1 MKVPPLIKALQF
13 EAIAPTR
20 AVDEIAAQ
28 VRDMVASG
36 QLKPGDWLPSER
48 DLASRLQ
55 VSRNTLR
62 EALRALEHAGIIEMR
77 MGSSGGAFV
86 MRGNP
91 GVIVSG
97 MADLYHLGAITPE
110 QLTESRVWISEM
122 VVRVVCQ
129 RATEDDL
136 LALEAN
142 IEATTRAAAANEF
155 DERQRLNR
163 EFHLI
168 LARITRNPIIQ
179 VTMEG
184 VMEVMGQFIGRIGP
198 SESPFTLPSK
208 RRLMKH
214 LRDRDESAAVG
225 EMTTLLERLQTK
237 YLAQWSE
244 RRSRGRSQ
252 GKPRTIRGARGRPG
266 LPYGLAQPASGSPWG
281 RVRRWKTTGLP
292 PNWRLH
298 IQWASAES
306 R

>member
-1 MKVPPLIKALQF
+1 MSASPPTQALHF
-13 EAIAPTR
+13 EVIAPTR

-28 VRDMVASG
+28 IRDMVASG
-36 QLKPGDWLPSER
+36 RLKPGDRLPPER

-62 EALRALEHAGIIEMR
+62 EAFRALEHAGIIEMR

-86 MRGNP
+86 MRGNS

-97 MADLYHLGAITPE
+97 MADLYHLGAITPQ
-110 QLTESRVWISEM
+110 QLTEARVWISEM

-142 IEATTRAAAANEF
+142 IDATASAAAANEF

-184 VMEVMGQFIGRIGP
+184 VMEVMGLFIGRIGP
-198 SESPFTLPSK
+198 SENSFTLPSK
-208 RRLMKH
+208 RRLMQH
-214 LRDRDESAAVG
+214 LRDKDEAAAVG
-225 EMTTLLERLQTK
+225 EMTALLERLQAK

-244 RRSRGRSQ
+244 RVV
-252 GKPRTIRGARGRPG
+252 
-266 LPYGLAQPASGSPWG
+266 SG
-281 RVRRWKTTGLP
+281 T
-292 PNWRLH
+292 
-298 IQWASAES
+298 
-306 R
+306 